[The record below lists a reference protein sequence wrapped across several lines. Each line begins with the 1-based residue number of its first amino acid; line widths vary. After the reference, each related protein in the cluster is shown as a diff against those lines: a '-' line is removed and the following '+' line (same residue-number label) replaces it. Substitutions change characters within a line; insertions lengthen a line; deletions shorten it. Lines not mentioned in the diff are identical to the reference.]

1 MRHGFVG
8 RPLTGRR
15 PLANAIGLL
24 LLDLDWPLW
33 GERGQP
39 CFSLQIAVNISAI
52 HSQPSHWFPVEQLLC
67 ASHACATFVIS
78 LNINVTLNSVI
89 IVIVRV
95 FCGFFGSLKH
105 MRFVILIKLL
115 KNLIKL
121 VINVLIKL

>member
-1 MRHGFVG
+1 M
-8 RPLTGRR
+8 
-15 PLANAIGLL
+15 
-24 LLDLDWPLW
+24 
-33 GERGQP
+33 
-39 CFSLQIAVNISAI
+39 NISVI
-52 HSQPSHWFPVEQLLC
+52 HSQPSHWFPVEQLLY

-95 FCGFFGSLKH
+95 FCVGFFSCSLKH

-121 VINVLIKL
+121 VINVLIKLQNLIKCFNYRFH